1 MDRHVIARFVSHE
14 DAERAAAELAKR
26 FPGRVS
32 FSSRT
37 PRERWWQ
44 GEWVDRSFEALGG
57 LAATA
62 SQLVPGFGVL
72 FMGGPLDGV
81 RQGEVLSDW
90 LQAQAPGSAD
100 EDASFLII
108 SAAAGDVED
117 VKGALQS
124 NGGRHV
130 HVSNVR

>member
-1 MDRHVIARFVSHE
+1 MEHHVIARFITHE
-14 DAERAAAELAKR
+14 DAERAAAKLEER

-32 FSSRT
+32 FSSKT

-44 GEWVDRSFEALGG
+44 GDWVDRSLEALGG

-72 FMGGPLDGV
+72 FMGGPLDGL

-90 LQAQAPGSAD
+90 LQAHAPGGVED
-100 EDASFLII
+100 EVSFLIV
-108 SAAAGDVED
+108 SATAADVED
-117 VKGALQS
+117 VIGALKAH
-124 NGGRHV
+124 GGRHV
-130 HVSNVR
+130 YISNVL

>member
-1 MDRHVIARFVSHE
+1 MDRHVIARFATHE
-14 DAERAAAELAKR
+14 DAERAAAQLVKR

-32 FSSRT
+32 LSSRT
-37 PRERWWQ
+37 PRESWWQ

-72 FMGGPLDGV
+72 FMGGPLDGL
-81 RQGEVLSDW
+81 RQGEMLSDW
-90 LQAQAPGSAD
+90 LQAHAPGGEE

-108 SAAAGDVED
+108 SATGGDLVD
-117 VKGALQS
+117 VKAALQS

-130 HVSNVR
+130 HVSSVH

>member
-14 DAERAAAELAKR
+14 DAERAAAKLEKQ

-57 LAATA
+57 LAASA

-72 FMGGPLDGV
+72 FMGGPLDGL

-90 LQAQAPGSAD
+90 LQAHAPGGAD
-100 EDASFLII
+100 EDASFLIV
-108 SAAAGDVED
+108 SANGRDVEE

-124 NGGRHV
+124 HGGRHV
-130 HVSNVR
+130 YVSDVR